1 MRTVPPH
8 DTIAAQ
14 ATPPGRGGVG
24 IVRVSGS
31 HVRQIATALLGG
43 VPAPRRAVVR
53 RFLDSSGETID
64 RGLALYFP
72 QPRSFTGEDVLEL
85 QAHGGPMVIDLLVA
99 RVLQLGA
106 RAARPGEF
114 SQRAFLNG
122 KLDLIQAEAIADLI
136 DSASVEAAR
145 SAQRTLQGYFSDRVR
160 DLMEGVTELRVL
172 VEAAIDFPDEEVEFL
187 TDASVLARLDEL
199 LQRLGATIASA
210 QTGRLL
216 REGLIVVIAGP
227 PNVGKSS
234 LLNRLTERDSAIVT
248 DIPGTT
254 RDLLRESIHIDGLPL
269 QLVDT
274 AGLRST
280 SDVIEQQG
288 VERAGKAID
297 TADIVLWMVDDR
309 WEAYAQE
316 NFASPQFT
324 NHPATVVVRN
334 KVDLSGQLPGLVDGI
349 EPPTVRISATTGAGL
364 DVLKA
369 RLKATAGYQQST
381 EGSFLARRRHLDAL
395 QRTET
400 ALRSARN
407 QLCGQVAPELVAED
421 LWEAHRALGEIT
433 GECSSEQL
441 LERIFSSFCIGK

>member
-1 MRTVPPH
+1 MRTAPLQ

-24 IVRVSGS
+24 IVRVSGP
-31 HVRQIATALLGG
+31 HVRPIAKALLGD

-85 QAHGGPMVIDLLVA
+85 QAHGGPIVIDLLVA
-99 RVLQLGA
+99 RVLELGA

-145 SAQRTLQGYFSDRVR
+145 SAQRTLQGHFSDRVR

-172 VEAAIDFPDEEVEFL
+172 VEAAIDFPDEEVDFL

-199 LQRLGATIASA
+199 LQRLGVTISSA
-210 QTGRLL
+210 RTGRLL
-216 REGLIVVIAGP
+216 REGLMVVIAGP

-274 AGLRST
+274 AGLRAT

-309 WEAYAQE
+309 WEDCAQE
-316 NFASPQFT
+316 YLASPQFST
-324 NHPATVVVRN
+324 HHETVVVRN
-334 KVDLSGQLPGLVDGI
+334 KVDLSGQLPGLVDGR

-395 QRTET
+395 HRTEI

-407 QLCGQVAPELVAED
+407 QLCGQFALELVAED
-421 LWEAHRALGEIT
+421 LWGAHRSLGEIT